1 MAFYKKPSK
10 ETMDKR
16 KEEYAKTYSEQIKW
30 FKKNMS
36 KLNNNMFLLD
46 MYSILVTGSRPM
58 SEKMVGAVNK
68 AMKSP
73 QYDDDVMAKRHEKIK
88 PILEK
93 IDVVYQMVR
102 KCDEDK
108 DSYYLQNYSALP
120 FVESIKK
127 QLTDKGTLSEKQMG
141 ALNKVFKKYT
151 EGINNMSPINL
162 RDLLDFKKINNP
174 INKSEVEPIESLTKS
189 KRYNNV
195 SKRRSWI

>member
-58 SEKMVGAVNK
+58 SEKMIGAVNK

-73 QYDDDVMAKRHEKIK
+73 QYDDDVMAERHEKIK

-141 ALNKVFKKYT
+141 ALNKVFKKY
-151 EGINNMSPINL
+151 
-162 RDLLDFKKINNP
+162 
-174 INKSEVEPIESLTKS
+174 S
-189 KRYNNV
+189 KRFENKFINEKE
-195 SKRRSWI
+195 SK